1 MPGSIDVRKNP
12 NQDLSDLSRDTAS
25 ALNELGRIFDKKK
38 IEEQQELAAV
48 FGEEAYRLAHNMKDD
63 GSGRKILVHAAIGG
77 IMSSITGAGFTS
89 GAVGAGLNEAVIKEI
104 DKIAK
109 HDPGTAQIVS
119 ATIGAAA
126 AKAVGETAG
135 AGAST
140 AASGTKWN
148 LLREEDYNEKERRL
162 AEATTEDERQAIEA
176 EYREKDKEQEE
187 KEKEEAKTQTAGELN
202 NKYYQDHV
210 AFNGFPFY
218 RMGEIEVLAKSPFSQ
233 DVADFTSG
241 ALERFDANMSFGIM
255 REIFRGIR
263 GRYPYVSASKSYLAG
278 RLFGDTAS
286 IYAGTR
292 EIILGLMSIGGGG
305 GLAITG
311 SGAVATPGL
320 VAEGATL
327 VVHGG
332 TSAYRG
338 VENAQ
343 KDLYA
348 FFSSRKGVETPTPER
363 GIGGKG
369 WRGDK
374 LWKEN
379 VKTVEQGGDIEK
391 INGTIVTQKEAETL
405 IKEAG
410 GTPLRAEPAHKEGF
424 NSRHRYPHIN
434 YTTAT
439 GKKGTIRIQE
449 VVRPYGTGK
458 FQERNTNIGGS

>member
-1 MPGSIDVRKNP
+1 MPGSIDVRKNQ
-12 NQDLSDLSRDTAS
+12 NQDLSDLSRNTS
-25 ALNELGRIFDKKK
+25 NALNELGRIFDKKK

-48 FGEEAYRLAHNMKDD
+48 FGEEAYRLAHNLKDD

-77 IMSSITGAGFTS
+77 IMSSVTGAGFTS

-109 HDPGTAQIVS
+109 DDPGAAQIVS
-119 ATIGAAA
+119 AIVGAAA
-126 AKAVGETAG
+126 AKAVGGTAG
-135 AGAST
+135 AGASA

-162 AEATTEDERQAIEA
+162 AEATTEDERRAIEA
-176 EYREKDKEQEE
+176 EYLEKDKEQEE
-187 KEKEEAKTQTAGELN
+187 KEKEEAKTQTARELN

-218 RMGEIEVLAKSPFSQ
+218 RMDEIEVLAKSPFSQ

-241 ALERFDANMSFGIM
+241 ALERFDTNMSFGIM

-286 IYAGTR
+286 IYAGTH

>member
-1 MPGSIDVRKNP
+1 MGSRRGSLRHN
-12 NQDLSDLSRDTAS
+12 AS
-25 ALNELGRIFDKKK
+25 
-38 IEEQQELAAV
+38 
-48 FGEEAYRLAHNMKDD
+48 
-63 GSGRKILVHAAIGG
+63 
-77 IMSSITGAGFTS
+77 
-89 GAVGAGLNEAVIKEI
+89 
-104 DKIAK
+104 
-109 HDPGTAQIVS
+109 
-119 ATIGAAA
+119 GAAA
-126 AKAVGETAG
+126 AKAVGGTAG
-135 AGAST
+135 AGASA

-162 AEATTEDERQAIEA
+162 AAATTEDERQAIKA

-187 KEKEEAKTQTAGELN
+187 EQEEAKTQTARALN
-202 NKYYQDHV
+202 NKYYQDYV
-210 AFNGFPFY
+210 AFNGFVFY
-218 RMGEIEVLAKSPFSQ
+218 RMDEIEVLAKSPFSQ

-263 GRYPYVSASKSYLAG
+263 ERYPYVSASKSYLAG

-286 IYAGTR
+286 IYAGTH

-379 VKTVEQGGDIEK
+379 VKSVEQGGDIEK
-391 INGTIVTQKEAETL
+391 INGTIVTQDEAETL

-410 GTPLRAEPAHKEGF
+410 GTPLRA
-424 NSRHRYPHIN
+424 
-434 YTTAT
+434 
-439 GKKGTIRIQE
+439 
-449 VVRPYGTGK
+449 
-458 FQERNTNIGGS
+458 